1 MIYYICNDLFHWSE
15 KLIIFMEFKKEGP
28 SNLHSRMMRN
38 FRMVSFWVK
47 RRISYFSFQKNIKKL
62 DPSLRCWMTNNNPMV
77 SFYNRRR
84 TSYFYWIYHPY
95 KDYPK
100 L

>member
-1 MIYYICNDLFHWSE
+1 
-15 KLIIFMEFKKEGP
+15 MEFKKEGP

-62 DPSLRCWMTNNNPMV
+62 DPSLRSGWQMAIQCNGTILQLAKNLILLLNL
-77 SFYNRRR
+77 SSIKRL
-84 TSYFYWIYHPY
+84 S
-95 KDYPK
+95 
-100 L
+100 